1 MSEVSHRG
9 KGSKSGRSVAPRT
22 APARRSSAPAGAG
35 SATSSA
41 RRPSTRRARRSQPV
55 AVHALIERCA
65 KQLHRARVFFGH
77 GTDNAWD
84 DAAAL
89 VWYALRLP
97 DKVTPRTYERKV
109 SAAGQAKVASLIER
123 RIRERIPAVYLTGQT
138 WFCGMPFNV
147 DPRVLIPR
155 SPIAELIE
163 QQFAPWIDPARV
175 KNILDIGTGSGC
187 IAIACAAAFP
197 KAKVDGSDIS
207 PEALAVAAT
216 NVRRHKLGRR
226 VRLVKSN
233 HFRGLR
239 GRAYDIIVSNPPY
252 VGARE
257 MRSLPPEY
265 RHEPRLALAA
275 GPSGLDSVRV
285 ILREAGRHLR
295 PGGVLVVEVGNT
307 ETAVRRAFPRL
318 PFTWLDFERGGGGVF
333 LLTAE
338 QLASTTTR
346 RLAQQA

>member
-1 MSEVSHRG
+1 V
-9 KGSKSGRSVAPRT
+9 RS
-22 APARRSSAPAGAG
+22 
-35 SATSSA
+35 
-41 RRPSTRRARRSQPV
+41 
-55 AVHALIERCA
+55 LIERGA
-65 KQLHRARVFFGH
+65 KRLDRAGVFFGH

-89 VWYALRLP
+89 VWHALRLP
-97 DKVTPRTYERKV
+97 DTVTPRTYARRV
-109 SAAGQAKVASLIER
+109 SAAGQAKVAALIER

-138 WFCGMPFNV
+138 WFAGMPFNV

-163 QQFAPWIDPARV
+163 QQFVPWIDPARV

-207 PEALAVAAT
+207 PEALQVAAA

-226 VRLVKSN
+226 VQLVKSN
-233 HFRGLR
+233 HFSELG
-239 GRAYDIIVSNPPY
+239 GRTYDIIVSNPPY

-265 RHEPRLALAA
+265 RHEPQRALAA

-285 ILREAGRHLR
+285 LLSEAGRHLR
-295 PGGVLVVEVGNT
+295 PGGVLVVEVRNT
-307 ETAVRRAFPRL
+307 ETAFPSAFPNP
-318 PFTWLDFERGGGGVF
+318 PFSRSDIERGGGGVF
-333 LLTAE
+333 LLNAE
-338 QLASTTTR
+338 QLDGR
-346 RLAQQA
+346 